1 MPAALSYPGVYVEE
15 LPSGVRTITGVA
27 TSVAAFIGRA
37 RRGPVDEAVDITGFG
52 DFERIFGGLWE
63 HSTMGFAVRDFFL
76 NGGARAVIVRL
87 FNDGAGGAVDDAI
100 DAVADIV
107 AAASGAADGKA
118 AKEAAKAVND
128 SIQADADKKPPVKEA
143 AKDANDAIAT
153 LADGDDADKVKAKL
167 DEVTAAA
174 PQATVRRFNVGG
186 LGFKAASPGT
196 WSGKIRILIAA
207 ANPATAKNMA
217 DGLGVAKDDLFS
229 LTVTDTSSG
238 GTTEVFENLTLK
250 DTVRRVDRVL
260 EQSNLIA
267 WGGGD
272 LAAAALPDLT
282 TTSGDEV
289 GQAYSDLAKLQK
301 ENPVPATD
309 EIKDEI
315 KEAKDKYDEALKT
328 AANAAGDGEGLEA
341 TDFLK
346 VGGEDGKTGLYA
358 LEQLYTRDGIFN
370 LLCIP
375 PYSATGDCDVGVIAA
390 AGAYCEKRRAMLIVD
405 PPSTWTSI
413 AAANA
418 GFSADP
424 DEVGYRGRNGAIF
437 FPRLKMPNPLQ
448 NNRLE
453 TFAPCGV
460 AAGLFARTD
469 TERGVWKSPAGID
482 TSLLGVASLSVPMTD
497 AENGLLNPL
506 GINCM
511 RRFPIFGAIN
521 WGARTLRG
529 ADAFADEYKYVAVR
543 RTALYIEESLYR
555 ALKWVVFEPND
566 EPLWAQI
573 RLNVGAFM
581 HNLFRQHAFKGQTAN
596 EAYFV
601 KCDSETTTQNH
612 VNLGIVNINV
622 GFAPLKPAE
631 FVVLQLQQIAGSIE
645 A

>member
-63 HSTMGFAVRDFFL
+63 GSSMSFAVRDFFL

-87 FNDGAGGAVDDAI
+87 FNDGGSADASA
-100 DAVADIV
+100 AVASIV
-107 AAASGAADGKA
+107 EAARGSADGKA
-118 AKEAAKAVND
+118 AKAAAKGVND
-128 SIQADADKKPPVKEA
+128 PIQADAEKAQLVKDA
-143 AKDANDAIAT
+143 AKAANDAIAT
-153 LADGDDADKVKAKL
+153 LTDTDDAAAVATKL
-167 DEVTAAA
+167 EEVEAAA
-174 PQATVRRFNVGG
+174 PDPPTRTMKVSG
-186 LGFKAASPGT
+186 LTFKAASPGA
-196 WSGKIRILIAA
+196 WAGKLRILITP
-207 ANPATAKNMA
+207 ANSATSKDVA
-217 DGLGVAKDDLFS
+217 DRLGVADGDLFN
-229 LTVTDTSSG
+229 LTIADLSPG
-238 GTTEVFENLTLK
+238 GATEVFENLTLK
-250 DTVRRVDRVL
+250 DSVRRVDLVL
-260 EQSNLIA
+260 ENSNLIA
-267 WGGGD
+267 WAGGD
-272 LAAAALPDLT
+272 PTTLTMPDLET
-282 TTSGDEV
+282 VYGDDV
-289 GQAYSDLAKLQK
+289 GQTYVELAKLRK
-301 ENPVPATD
+301 DNPVPADDAT
-309 EIKDEI
+309 KTKI
-315 KEAKDKYDEALKT
+315 KEAETNYDNALK
-328 AANAAGDGEGLEA
+328 AAATSASDGSGLEA

-346 VGGEDGKTGLYA
+346 VGGEDAKTGLYA

-375 PYSATGDCDVGVIAA
+375 PYNADDNTDTGVIAA
-390 AGAYCEKRRAMLIVD
+390 AGAYCEKRRAILLVD
-405 PPSTWTSI
+405 PPSGWKSVRQ
-413 AAANA
+413 AMD

-424 DEVGYRGRNGAIF
+424 DQLGYRGRNAAIF
-437 FPRLKMPNPLQ
+437 FPRLRMPNPLHG
-448 NNRLE
+448 NRLE
-453 TFAPCGV
+453 SFASCGV

-482 TSLLGVASLSVPMTD
+482 TSLLGVASLTVPMTD

-581 HNLFRQHAFKGQTAN
+581 HNLFRQRAFQGQSAN

-601 KCDSETTTQNH
+601 KCDAETTTQNDI
-612 VNLGIVNINV
+612 NLGIVNIKV

-631 FVVLQLQQIAGSIE
+631 FVVIQLQQIAGSIE